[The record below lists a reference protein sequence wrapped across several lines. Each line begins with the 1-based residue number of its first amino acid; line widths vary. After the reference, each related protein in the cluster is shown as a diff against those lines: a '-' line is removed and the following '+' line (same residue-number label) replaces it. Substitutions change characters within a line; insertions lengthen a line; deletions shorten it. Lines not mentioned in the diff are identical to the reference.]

1 MGIKLKIILTVFPIV
16 VFLLLYAA
24 LLLRDSYNDNDDMKT
39 TMNITETRGVLR
51 KTVHELQIL
60 RGYSSLYVITKGKEG
75 KSDLTD
81 QRAKIDKC
89 NDELVHAYES
99 LQAKFPNDVKD
110 LYKEVIDELAKRNSH
125 NDKVDNNNSTFYKN
139 MEFYTRIIQK
149 LNQLRRLLNL
159 SVQSRELSSLYDAI
173 DAIAYIKEQT
183 AEQRTTGVAGLRI
196 GKFDT
201 ELHERF
207 IAITSNIEE
216 AAVDSA
222 IVLPELARKQ
232 FVNFIN
238 SEEYRKIKEYA
249 NILKEGGLS
258 GRFHDVTAESWFKVS
273 FAAVEKLKNIEDGV
287 AKEVRMISIK
297 KAYDATTSLIIF
309 TILTLISLVFLC
321 ILYWFVSHGITTPL
335 STMTS
340 LIQKFSTGD
349 TKIVVTGQN
358 RKDEIGNMARAL
370 DIIRK
375 SGVEAI
381 QLKNALNTVSS
392 GILIADAKGKI
403 IYVNIATTNIF
414 KRHENLLQH
423 ELSEFKV
430 REPIDQSINNL
441 NRNDA
446 KAGTNLSDVQSKTEY
461 TLTYPGCVL
470 RIIANPIKNDLGE
483 FLGVVVE
490 LSDQTD
496 EAHIQAEVEQ
506 LVQSAND
513 GNLGIRIDEN
523 NKHGFML
530 GLSTGMNSLMNTIE
544 QAVGD
549 MVTMFAGL
557 SKGDLRVRIQG
568 NYKGIFE
575 KLKSDANETADQLNQ
590 TISKI
595 INSTREITG
604 AVAEIAEGTQDLSVR
619 TEQQACSLEET
630 SASMEELS
638 STVHQNAD
646 NSKQA
651 SQLANTSNQIA
662 TNSGKIVFDAVAAM
676 ERIEESAGKIS
687 DIIVVIDE
695 IAFQTNLL
703 ALNASV
709 EAARAGEAGKGF
721 AVVAEEVRTLAGRSA
736 QAAKQ
741 IKSLITDSNH
751 HVRDGAKLVNQ
762 AGSSLNQILDSV
774 KHVATLITDI
784 SLASGEQS
792 SGIEQINIAVSQ
804 MDEMTQSNAALV
816 QETTAA
822 AQSLSEQAEQ
832 LRDMV
837 NYFKID
843 EGSSRDYDRSPAI
856 TPKKPISTVR
866 AASSAPAK
874 STAKPTPST
883 KNNTKDNWDGF

>member
-1 MGIKLKIILTVFPIV
+1 M
-16 VFLLLYAA
+16 
-24 LLLRDSYNDNDDMKT
+24 
-39 TMNITETRGVLR
+39 
-51 KTVHELQIL
+51 
-60 RGYSSLYVITKGKEG
+60 
-75 KSDLTD
+75 
-81 QRAKIDKC
+81 
-89 NDELVHAYES
+89 
-99 LQAKFPNDVKD
+99 
-110 LYKEVIDELAKRNSH
+110 
-125 NDKVDNNNSTFYKN
+125 
-139 MEFYTRIIQK
+139 
-149 LNQLRRLLNL
+149 
-159 SVQSRELSSLYDAI
+159 
-173 DAIAYIKEQT
+173 
-183 AEQRTTGVAGLRI
+183 
-196 GKFDT
+196 
-201 ELHERF
+201 
-207 IAITSNIEE
+207 
-216 AAVDSA
+216 
-222 IVLPELARKQ
+222 
-232 FVNFIN
+232 N

-249 NILKEGGLS
+249 NVMKEGGLS
-258 GRFHDVTAESWFKVS
+258 GRFQDVTADSWFKVS
-273 FAAVEKLKNIEDGV
+273 FAAVEKLRNIEDGV
-287 AKEVRMISIK
+287 AREVRVISIS
-297 KAYDATTSLIIF
+297 KASEATTGLIIF
-309 TILTLISLVFLC
+309 TILTLISLIFLC
-321 ILYWFVSHGITTPL
+321 ILYWFVSHGVTTPL
-335 STMTS
+335 ATMTS

-358 RKDEIGNMARAL
+358 RGDEIGNMARAL

-375 SGVEAI
+375 SGIEAI

-392 GILIADAKGKI
+392 GILIADAKGQI
-403 IYVNIATTNIF
+403 IYVNLATISIF
-414 KRHENLLQH
+414 KRHENLLQN
-423 ELSEFKV
+423 ELNGFRV
-430 REPIDQSINNL
+430 RDPIDQPINHF

-446 KAGTNLSDVQSKTEY
+446 KAGTNLSEIQSKAEY
-461 TLTYPGCVL
+461 VLTYHGCVL
-470 RIIANPIKNDLGE
+470 RIIANPIKNDLNE
-483 FLGVVVE
+483 FLGVVIE
-490 LSDQTD
+490 LNDQTD

-513 GNLGIRIDEN
+513 GNLGIRIDEA

-530 GLSTGMNSLMNTIE
+530 GLSTGMNSLMNTVE

-575 KLKSDANETADQLNQ
+575 KLKSDANETGDQLNQ

-662 TNSGKIVFDAVAAM
+662 TSSGKIVFDAVAAM

-837 NYFKID
+837 NYFRID
-843 EGSSRDYDRSPAI
+843 ESAGRDYDRSSI
-856 TPKKPISTVR
+856 IPKKPISTVR
-866 AASSAPAK
+866 ATSSIPTK
-874 STAKPTPST
+874 STTKPIIST
-883 KNNTKDNWDGF
+883 KGNTKDNWDGF